1 MQIDMIFV
9 AGLQAEI
16 QAAYKE
22 CECVRMKL
30 KLQED
35 DLLKMRTRMND
46 AEDAHHTRYS
56 KLKFL
61 SLLMISL
68 ALLDEMRLLYDL
80 FFSVIIVSDDL
91 QARFIEQQDKLEQ
104 MQKLAIGLQVQLSE
118 AQGNAADMRAVRD
131 RLVKEFD
138 EERQALQ
145 DALDGAIIDR
155 AEIEVHWQRE
165 YELLR
170 TVNSGKIAAMMMP
183 THFNFNRNFSG
194 DHRQIAKS
202 T

>member
-1 MQIDMIFV
+1 MLPPKI
-9 AGLQAEI
+9 GLQAEI

-30 KLQED
+30 KLQEEA
-35 DLLKMRTRMND
+35 LLGMRAKMNES
-46 AEDAHHTRYS
+46 EDAHIARYS
-56 KLKFL
+56 KINPILMKFREQTKNATESQDNKL
-61 SLLMISL
+61 ICCSFADDL
-68 ALLDEMRLLYDL
+68 EMRY
-80 FFSVIIVSDDL
+80 S
-91 QARFIEQQDKLEQ
+91 EQQDKLEQ
-104 MQKLAIGLQVQLSE
+104 MQKLAIGLQVQLAE
-118 AQGNAADMRAVRD
+118 AQCDAADMRAVRD

-170 TVNSGKIAAMMMP
+170 TVNAGAFESIVI
-183 THFNFNRNFSG
+183 R
-194 DHRQIAKS
+194 
-202 T
+202 

>member
-1 MQIDMIFV
+1 MRVCTDEIEITRGRF
-9 AGLQAEI
+9 AENAYTYERCRRCAPHTLQYE
-16 QAAYKE
+16 Q
-22 CECVRMKL
+22 
-30 KLQED
+30 
-35 DLLKMRTRMND
+35 
-46 AEDAHHTRYS
+46 
-56 KLKFL
+56 LKFL

-183 THFNFNRNFSG
+183 THFNFNHNFSG